1 MMAPRL
7 EEEDAEEDAPL
18 TCSGG
23 PRDWESFVFLLSIGE
38 SGEEEEEGVASLVV
52 VDEGGETVVLPED
65 SEVVRL
71 EEDEVVLGATPMVVM
86 TEGVPGK
93 LKSFLPSSQLACCA
107 DRRLMQKYVSVT
119 VFWHL
124 VSPFPPLSRST
135 PSSMQNSGQLELR
148 HDWSVQEPRR

>member
-7 EEEDAEEDAPL
+7 EEEDAEEEAPL

-23 PRDWESFVFLLSIGE
+23 PWDWEAFVFLLWIGE
-38 SGEEEEEGVASLVV
+38 FGEEEEEDVASLVV
-52 VDEGGETVVLPED
+52 VDESGETVVLLKD
-65 SEVVRL
+65 NEVARL
-71 EEDEVVLGATPMVVM
+71 GDGVVLGAMPMVVM

-93 LKSFLPSSQLACCA
+93 LKSFLPSSQLAYCA

-124 VSPFPPLSRST
+124 VSPLPPLSRST